1 METLLRLTT
10 VLPVSQYLASIDEL
24 TISGMF
30 LLNVLFIDYLL
41 DSLQYVDEK

>member
-30 LLNVLFIDYLL
+30 LLNVFIDYLL

>member
-24 TISGMF
+24 IVLGMF
-30 LLNVLFIDYLL
+30 LLNLFIDYLL